1 MSSHLPEW
9 KGPIEGFIVNF
20 LHKNLWRV
28 ANTHTFDDAM
38 QEAWC
43 VFLRTA
49 ATYPTVETPQHF
61 MALFKRSWINE
72 FNDLSNAATAVR
84 AEVSDVS
91 LDSGEEEEWRQE
103 VIGDLDNDGALAVMV
118 RQAPREVLMVLN
130 LFLNAPQELLD
141 LAMAA
146 WKKGGRK
153 KADGDTAV
161 ERMLG
166 LPQGTKP
173 VTRTIDYFGSGDNN

>member
-9 KGPIEGFIVNF
+9 KGPIEGFVVNF
-20 LHKNLWRV
+20 LHKNLWRI

-72 FNDLSNAATAVR
+72 FNDLSNSATAVR
-84 AEVSDVS
+84 AEVTEVVTEVDE
-91 LDSGEEEEWRQE
+91 DDWTRE
-103 VIGDLDNDGALAVMV
+103 VIGDLDNDGALAVML

-146 WKKGGRK
+146 WKKSGRK
-153 KADGDTAV
+153 MADGDTAV

-166 LPQGTKP
+166 LPAGTKP
-173 VTRTIDYFGSGDNN
+173 VTQTREYFGDGKSH